1 MIPAVALLL
10 TLAVSSLAWADHGG
24 GLRGPTMSP
33 VLTALLWAGAVLLVG
48 MAVVA
53 IVTVLSRRRSAEPHD
68 G

>member
-1 MIPAVALLL
+1 MIPAITLLL
-10 TLAVSSLAWADHGG
+10 TLAVSSPVWADHGG

-53 IVTVLSRRRSAEPHD
+53 IVTVLSRRRSAGPHD